1 METTDLIPVLLLIA
15 ASALDAARD
24 KHNTV
29 SNKRPNSRLPWPL
42 IDRFHAVTRL
52 SFYLPLTWIWW
63 FDVPGP
69 WLKALTVIAAYLA
82 WKASPKPKYW
92 T

>member
-1 METTDLIPVLLLIA
+1 MMPDFIPILILVF
-15 ASALDAARD
+15 ASGFDAMRD
-24 KHNTV
+24 KYNLRTDW
-29 SNKRPNSRLPWPL
+29 KRPHSWLPWPL
-42 IDRFHAVTRL
+42 IDRFHAVKRL